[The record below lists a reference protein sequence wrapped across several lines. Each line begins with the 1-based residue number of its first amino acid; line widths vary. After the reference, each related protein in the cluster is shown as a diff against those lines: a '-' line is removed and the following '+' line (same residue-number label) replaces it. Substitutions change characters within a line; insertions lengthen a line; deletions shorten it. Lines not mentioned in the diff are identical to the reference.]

1 VAETTVKLSLNEID
15 DLMDA
20 AEKNLKNTQSNYTAK
35 ALKKL
40 QKAQDKLELEQFLEG
55 IFRGRP

>member
-1 VAETTVKLSLNEID
+1 MAETTVKLSLNEID

>member
-1 VAETTVKLSLNEID
+1 MTETTVKLSLNEID

-20 AEKNLKNTQSNYTAK
+20 AEKNLKITNSSYTSK

-40 QKAQDKLELEQFLEG
+40 QKAQDKLELEQLLEG